1 MNSKPIQFENENGDS
16 LSAIID
22 FPVIGKPRHFAIFAH
37 CFTCN
42 KNLNA
47 VRAISRALSQS
58 QIAVL
63 SFDFTGLGQ
72 SEGEFSE
79 TNFSSNI
86 QDLISASRFLK
97 ANYEAPEILIG
108 HSLGGAAVLY
118 AANLIDSIKAV
129 STIGAPSHP
138 EHIER
143 LFADNTETLENVG
156 EATVSIGGRP
166 FNIKKQFL
174 EDIRNTDLSF
184 NKNKNNPSLLI
195 FHSPQDS
202 IVGIENARKI
212 YEKAHH
218 PKSFISLDGADHLL
232 SNKDDAYYAGQVISQ
247 WAIRYLDREI
257 SKDIRTSL
265 QVAVRTHADSFT
277 TEITNGKHTWIA
289 DEPKDVGGNDYGPS
303 PYDLLLSSLGSCTSL
318 TLKLYMDRKGWDYGN
333 IEVHLNH
340 ENVHSEDAKNNDNP
354 SGKIDQIERLV
365 KVSGNFSEEQ
375 KSKILEI
382 ADKCPVHRTLHSPT
396 VVDTKWLSE

>member
-1 MNSKPIQFENENGDS
+1 MNSKTITFKNEQGQS
-16 LSAIID
+16 LSAKID
-22 FPVIGKPRHFAIFAH
+22 FPISGRPRHFAIFAH

-47 VRAISRALSQS
+47 VRGISRVLSQN

-86 QDLISASRFLK
+86 QDLISASKYLES
-97 ANYEAPEILIG
+97 NYSAPDILIG

-118 AANLIDSIKAV
+118 AANMIDSIKAV

-143 LFADNTETLENVG
+143 LFTDNTEKLEKVG

-195 FHSPQDS
+195 FHSPQDL
-202 IVGIENARKI
+202 VVDIENARKI

-232 SNKDDAYYAGQVISQ
+232 SNKDDAYYVGQVISQ
-247 WAIRYLDREI
+247 WAVRYLDRNNAD
-257 SKDIRTSL
+257 DIRTSL
-265 QVAVRTHADSFT
+265 QVAVRTHSDSFT
-277 TEITNGKHTWIA
+277 TEVTNGKHNWIA
-289 DEPKDVGGNDYGPS
+289 DEPKSVGGNDYGPS
-303 PYDLLLSSLGSCTSL
+303 PYDLLLSALGSCTSL
-318 TLKLYMDRKGWDYGN
+318 TLKLYMDRKGWEYGN

-340 ENVHSEDAKNNDNP
+340 ENIHSEDAKNSDNP

-365 KVSGNFSEEQ
+365 KVTGNFSEEQ